1 MSEDLKKPEVQPE
14 ARQSIW
20 SKWKKNLKAWIWYM
34 GEHPHW
40 YDINIQ
46 GAVKRW
52 VIYPIRDL
60 VRHLKQLAHDH
71 KHRRKPETDSRIGQL
86 LLLLWGN
93 APHAASV
100 AAEKLSLRRKKSAK
114 AVGQRRSFFEHL
126 QLHPAAFLG
135 GALSIAA
142 VAVLLSLYTLGTTT
156 SYNGVEL
163 GTVTGINAVS
173 TAVSNVE
180 SITRT
185 TLSNTAYIVDDEL
198 LTTKTGVVARADVTS
213 TQELQQNLSE
223 EIGLVSYGYALYVD
237 DEVVAATPFAG
248 ALEELL
254 EQLKV
259 GYRTS
264 NTVDISFVEKVE
276 IREGYVDS
284 KYMMNLGKI
293 AEIINDTKTGATY
306 YTVKSGDS
314 LYGIAD
320 TFGISLDTLLAMNPG
335 YESTRLYPGDV
346 LTMSTAIPYLT
357 VLNVERQ
364 NYVKDVPYPITYEDD
379 SGMYEGDYRVLS
391 AGVPGKA
398 DVTANVSFV
407 NGMET
412 SREIVA
418 SVTLREPITEL
429 QARGTT
435 PRPSWYP
442 TGSFRWPTS
451 GIITSYFGYRDAPN
465 ASASTNHNAI
475 DIANGYGTPIY
486 AADGGEVI
494 FAGWSGSYGYL
505 IKIDHVNTG
514 IVTYY
519 AHCNELYVS
528 VGDRVYKGEH
538 IAAMGSTG
546 NSTGPHLHFGV
557 LKYDTWVDPLDY
569 LP

>member
-1 MSEDLKKPEVQPE
+1 
-14 ARQSIW
+14 
-20 SKWKKNLKAWIWYM
+20 
-34 GEHPHW
+34 
-40 YDINIQ
+40 
-46 GAVKRW
+46 
-52 VIYPIRDL
+52 
-60 VRHLKQLAHDH
+60 
-71 KHRRKPETDSRIGQL
+71 
-86 LLLLWGN
+86 
-93 APHAASV
+93 
-100 AAEKLSLRRKKSAK
+100 
-114 AVGQRRSFFEHL
+114 
-126 QLHPAAFLG
+126 
-135 GALSIAA
+135 
-142 VAVLLSLYTLGTTT
+142 
-156 SYNGVEL
+156 
-163 GTVTGINAVS
+163 
-173 TAVSNVE
+173 
-180 SITRT
+180 
-185 TLSNTAYIVDDEL
+185 
-198 LTTKTGVVARADVTS
+198 
-213 TQELQQNLSE
+213 
-223 EIGLVSYGYALYVD
+223 
-237 DEVVAATPFAG
+237 
-248 ALEELL
+248 
-254 EQLKV
+254 
-259 GYRTS
+259 
-264 NTVDISFVEKVE
+264 
-276 IREGYVDS
+276 
-284 KYMMNLGKI
+284 
-293 AEIINDTKTGATY
+293 
-306 YTVKSGDS
+306 
-314 LYGIAD
+314 
-320 TFGISLDTLLAMNPG
+320 
-335 YESTRLYPGDV
+335 
-346 LTMSTAIPYLT
+346 
-357 VLNVERQ
+357 
-364 NYVKDVPYPITYEDD
+364 
-379 SGMYEGDYRVLS
+379 MYEGDYRVLS

-451 GIITSYFGYRDAPN
+451 GVITSYFGYRDAPN
-465 ASASTNHNAI
+465 AAASTNHNAI